1 MRIDEAKCLM
11 EKEPDEGLEWVALQ
25 TGFSSLSYFSKV
37 FSQVVG
43 VSPKKWRAIHVEDA
57 Q

>member
-1 MRIDEAKCLM
+1 MRIDEAKRLM

-43 VSPKKWRAIHVEDA
+43 VSPKKWRAL
-57 Q
+57 QQ